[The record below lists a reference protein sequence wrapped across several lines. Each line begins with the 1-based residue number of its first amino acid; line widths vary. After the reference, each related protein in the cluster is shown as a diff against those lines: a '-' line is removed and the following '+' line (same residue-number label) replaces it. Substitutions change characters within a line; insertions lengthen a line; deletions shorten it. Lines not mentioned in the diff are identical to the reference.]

1 MTTTVTTSTAD
12 DPLEDLTWG
21 QLFAW
26 YKNQHGLPFVRGLL
40 DYMAS
45 KPVPA
50 ELWKRTF
57 EERCEHIYTRESFTE
72 AAAELRSV
80 GLTKLATLVQQA
92 GDKRPREIDL
102 CPYEPGTT
110 NAKAWYFRE
119 YQKLGLCPWCGS
131 DKSPEAVCDNGERCV
146 TRWET
151 RPRAPRPGGNGSVK
165 T

>member
-1 MTTTVTTSTAD
+1 MMTTTPSTAD
-12 DPLEDLTWG
+12 DALDDLTWG

-26 YKNQHGLPFVRGLL
+26 YNRENGLPFVRKLL

-45 KPVPA
+45 KPVPT
-50 ELWKRTF
+50 ELWKRTR
-57 EERCEHIYTRESFTE
+57 EERDQHIYTRESFTE

-80 GLTKLATLVQQA
+80 GLTKLAKLVQQA

-102 CPYEPGTT
+102 CPYAPNSDG
-110 NAKAWYFRE
+110 ARAWYFRE

-131 DKSPEAVCDNGERCV
+131 DQSPEAICDNGELCV

-151 RPRAPRPGGNGSVK
+151 RKRPPRPNGNGSQR
-165 T
+165 